1 MTQDDLVVRVRRV
14 VSQVF
19 GVKMEGI
26 HAGTRF
32 MDDLGCDSGQLMDL
46 VQALE
51 DEFGTEIPTS
61 AASEMQT
68 VHDAAAWLARAGVG
82 GNL

>member
-1 MTQDDLVVRVRRV
+1 MTHDELIVRVSRV

-19 GVKMEGI
+19 GVRMEGLR
-26 HAGTRF
+26 AETRF
-32 MDDLGCDSGQLMDL
+32 MDDLGCDSSQLMEL

-68 VHDAAAWLARAGVG
+68 VADAATWLGRAGG
-82 GNL
+82 GKR